1 MNNTLNDLTNYLFES
16 LERLQEAETAEEL
29 EKEVTRSEAVTKVAS
44 KIIDNANILLQAQKH
59 ADEYGYNQNKT
70 KTMPELITGGEHKN
84 EQKQVARKH
93 SGVFKE

>member
-16 LERLQEAETAEEL
+16 LERLQEAESQEEL
-29 EKEVTRSEAVTKVAS
+29 EKEVKRSEAVTKVAT

-70 KTMPELITGGEHKN
+70 MPELITGGNNN

>member
-1 MNNTLNDLTNYLFES
+1 MKNTLTDLTNYLFES

-59 ADEYGYNQNKT
+59 ADEYGYNKNKIL
-70 KTMPELITGGEHKN
+70 PELITGGNNN
-84 EQKQVARKH
+84 EQKKVARKH

>member
-16 LERLQEAETAEEL
+16 LERLQEAESQEEL
-29 EKEVTRSEAVTKVAS
+29 ETEVKRSEAVTKVAT

-70 KTMPELITGGEHKN
+70 MPELITGGNNN
-84 EQKQVARKH
+84 EQKKVARKH